1 MRTLTRC
8 LSRTLAGRGPVS
20 MPGVSPRRAC
30 RSDSWGFPSTPLS
43 LRAGLG
49 REGRCR
55 PRVRPYS
62 SSATSGHVAGDEER
76 YDVIVVGG
84 GHAGCEAALA
94 SARLGCDTLL
104 VNLNLDRIA
113 WQPCNP
119 AVGGAGK
126 SQLVHEIDALGGEMG
141 KVADRTYVQKRVL
154 NRSKGPAV
162 WSLRAQTDKHLY
174 SREMRDVLDACPNLS
189 LREAMVVDLKLGP
202 NDEIQGVVT
211 HFGIT
216 LLADAVVITTGT
228 FMNGR
233 IWVGKQSAPA
243 GRAGEAPSVG
253 LTEKLQSLGFETE
266 RLKTG
271 TPPRVDR
278 RTIDF
283 GKLEEQKG
291 DEDVRWFTYDTTQHV
306 PREQMSCYLTYT
318 SKETHRMIEEN
329 LDETPT
335 YGGWMPAK
343 GPRYCPSIE
352 DKIVRFKDKER
363 HQIFLEPEGLTTP
376 EIYVQGLS
384 TGLPERLQLPLL
396 RTLPGLE
403 NCRMLRHAYAV
414 EYDYLPAHQ
423 CRATLETKKIS
434 GLFLSGQINGTTG
447 YEEAGAQGILAGINA
462 ARKARGLDLVT
473 LPRESSY
480 IGTLVDDLVT
490 KDLREP
496 YRVLTSRSE
505 HRLLLRSDNA
515 DMRLTP
521 LGNEIGL
528 IHGERWQAF
537 LDKRERVRAEME
549 RLSKER
555 IPPEDPLAVAAAG
568 VSGHN
573 VSRHVT
579 LEELLRYPK
588 VSYEL
593 LERCGRGGDVVGSQE
608 REHVEISVKYAGFVR
623 RAEQD
628 IARARG
634 KVGVRIPED
643 INYGEIKIISMEA
656 REKLSRVRPATVG
669 QAARIG
675 GVNPSDISAL
685 LWGQSVGHLSFADP
699 PQEKRETVK
708 LPR

>member
-1 MRTLTRC
+1 
-8 LSRTLAGRGPVS
+8 V
-20 MPGVSPRRAC
+20 
-30 RSDSWGFPSTPLS
+30 
-43 LRAGLG
+43 
-49 REGRCR
+49 REGRR
-55 PRVRPYS
+55 QGRWGERLVATS
-62 SSATSGHVAGDEER
+62 SSLGGIDYGEEER

-94 SARLGCDTLL
+94 SARSGCDTLL

-141 KVADRTYVQKRVL
+141 KIADKTYVQKRVL

-174 SREMRDVLDACPNLS
+174 SREMKGVLETCKNLS
-189 LREAMVVDLKLGP
+189 LREAMVTDLKIGP
-202 NDEIQGVVT
+202 NDEIEGVMT
-211 HFGIT
+211 NFGI
-216 LLADAVVITTGT
+216 LLGAKAVVITTGT
-228 FMNGR
+228 FMNGK
-233 IWVGKQSAPA
+233 IWVGKHSAPA

-253 LTEKLQSLGFETE
+253 LTETLQGLGFETD

-283 GKLEEQKG
+283 TKLEEQPG
-291 DEDVRWFTYDTTQHV
+291 DEDLKWFSYDKRYHQ

-318 SKETHRMIEEN
+318 TKVTHQMIEEN
-329 LDETPT
+329 LHETPT
-335 YGGWMPAK
+335 YGGWASSK

-352 DKIVRFKDKER
+352 DKIVRFKDKDR
-363 HQIFLEPEGLTTP
+363 HQVFLEPEGLTTP

-384 TGLPERLQLPLL
+384 TGMPERLHLPLL

-403 NCRMLRHAYAV
+403 NCRMLRAAYAV

-423 CRATLETKKIS
+423 CNSTLETKRVS

-447 YEEAGAQGILAGINA
+447 YEEAGAQGIIAGINA
-462 ARKARGLDLVT
+462 ARKVKGESLVT

-480 IGTLVDDLVT
+480 IGTLIDDLVT

-515 DMRLTP
+515 DERLTAM
-521 LGNEIGL
+521 GRDFGL
-528 IHGERWQAF
+528 IDDERWQMF
-537 LDKRERVRAEME
+537 QDKME
-549 RLSKER
+549 RIKAENHRLRTTR
-555 IPPEDPLAVAAAG
+555 IAPTDPLAVG
-568 VSGHN
+568 VMEMSGHN
-573 VSRHVT
+573 VSQHVT
-579 LEELLRYPK
+579 LEELLRRPK
-588 VSYEL
+588 VSYSIL
-593 LERCGRGGDVVGSQE
+593 DAHDRGNGDLDE
-608 REHVEISVKYAGFVR
+608 IDKETVEISIKYEGFIK
-623 RAEQD
+623 RAAHQMKQMASKEHKVIPKD
-628 IARARG
+628 IDYAS
-634 KVGVRIPED
+634 
-643 INYGEIKIISMEA
+643 INIISMEA
-656 REKLSRVRPATVG
+656 REKLAKFQPSTIG

-675 GVNPSDISAL
+675 GVNPSDIQAL
-685 LWGQSVGHLSFADP
+685 LLYLEVSRRKNASENNNREELSEDQEAVQSPV
-699 PQEKRETVK
+699 
-708 LPR
+708 